1 MTTRPLCVV
10 LYVLHVAI
18 RTLTEQDQGIRLG
31 ALPGLGQVGCMKTI
45 TLNSFEGLG
54 PYERRVTGRPRRR
67 FINTRLNA
75 QQVKFGQEYEPTRDQ
90 RLRSKREEVRKLRL
104 EQQPTTKQ
112 ALLYYFLGDPYYAT
126 ASERNISI
134 LKSTGW
140 KYEIVDVDYNTQLRE
155 L

>member
-1 MTTRPLCVV
+1 MSYMRQL
-10 LYVLHVAI
+10 
-18 RTLTEQDQGIRLG
+18 RTLTEQEQGIRLG

-54 PYERRVTGRPRRR
+54 LYERRVTGRPRRR
-67 FINTRLNA
+67 FVNHHLNA
-75 QQVKFGQEYEPTRDQ
+75 QQVKPGQEYEPTLDQ

-126 ASERNISI
+126 ASERNKTV
-134 LKSTGW
+134 LLGLRW
-140 KYEIVDVDYNTQLRE
+140 KFELVDVDYQQELVDLR
-155 L
+155 